1 MRGIMDNTAIERI
14 AAPDLAEGALALLER
29 FGSDDDV
36 VFFIGRLAWQGEMR
50 TCLPALEQIAL
61 DPSRGR
67 YARIASIRA
76 IMTLGEE
83 TQKDAMWS
91 AIVALDPPLDRR
103 LLSELVEWVA
113 PTTRSVELL
122 LASIEQLTPYER
134 FETTGLSEAIHRL
147 IDRLPIMADAAPDH
161 PVARLVEGLNGF
173 LDREPH
179 IERGECH
186 VSEPFSWLMG
196 PALHAVDCLVR
207 GHSAAA
213 LQPEAL
219 EVLRKVPA
227 VRLWRSDEATD
238 FKNALSVNV
247 PRWQELNDR
256 LYWTSVTE
264 ARAHLA
270 AKGERMIDDWQISF
284 MGPFWRFEA
293 DDFDRCLGWVREK
306 KALDDRLVALSRCL
320 ILFVA
325 ADRPD
330 EWHAQIR
337 AAISGQ
343 AELEAALAQR
353 IDPRPSP
360 AVRKMEA
367 EDRKWKRD
375 RKAEKEKEERDRA
388 DWVRTLKADPERVR
402 SPQGL
407 KPGEFSYD
415 QLHLLNSISG
425 DGIARDRDW
434 GSAWQQL
441 IPEFG
446 EDVARAYR
454 DAALAFWRPY
464 MPGLR
469 SEGADTGSTPYA
481 LIFAMAGISIEIAE
495 TGNFFDKLSDKEV
508 RHALRYLTWELN
520 GFPLWFEPLYRAHPE
535 AGLEAVSKE
544 LIWELDHSKAEQ
556 PTHHILHD
564 ILYHAPWLHADVA
577 PLILQWLRD
586 IGMHNADNL
595 RYCLNILSSSGV
607 APVELGKLAKDKLA
621 GGVDVEQRPR
631 WYALWVDNAP
641 DDAVPA
647 LEKELESLGQ
657 EDGSKFAQLFVVSL
671 LGDRHGT
678 GNRTGA
684 FKTPAYL
691 KRLYVLMH
699 CFIRASDDIN
709 RANGGVYSPELRD
722 NAQDARNQLFN
733 LLSSQ
738 PGAETYA
745 AIKAL
750 ENDHP
755 EPSYRQW
762 MAKRAR
768 ERAITDAD
776 EPVWDARDV
785 HAFAARFAA

>member
-1 MRGIMDNTAIERI
+1 MDNTAIERI
-14 AAPDLAEGALALLER
+14 AAPDLAEDTLALLER
-29 FGSDDDV
+29 FGSNDDV

-61 DPSRGR
+61 EPSRGR

-76 IMTLGEE
+76 VMSLGEE
-83 TQKDAMWS
+83 AQKDALWS

-103 LLSELVEWVA
+103 LLGELVEWAA
-113 PTTRSVELL
+113 PTMRSVELL
-122 LASIEQLTPYER
+122 LASIDRLTPYER
-134 FETTGLSEAIHRL
+134 FEATGLSEAIHRL
-147 IDRLPIMADAAPDH
+147 IERLPIMADAAPEH
-161 PVARLVEGLNGF
+161 PVARLVEGLNEF
-173 LDREPH
+173 LEREPH
-179 IERGECH
+179 IERRECH

-196 PALHAVDCLVR
+196 PALHAVDRLVS

-213 LQPEAL
+213 LRPEAL
-219 EVLRKVPA
+219 AILRKVPA
-227 VRLWRSDEATD
+227 VRFWRSDDAID
-238 FKNALSVNV
+238 FKNALGVNV

-256 LYWTSVTE
+256 LYWASVAE
-264 ARAHLA
+264 RRAHLA

-320 ILFVA
+320 VLFVA
-325 ADRPD
+325 ADRPA
-330 EWHAQIR
+330 EWLAKMR
-337 AAISGQ
+337 AAASGQ

-360 AVRKMEA
+360 EVRKMEA
-367 EDRKWKRD
+367 EDRKWKRE
-375 RKAEKEKEERDRA
+375 RKAEKEKEDRDRA
-388 DWVRTLKADPERVR
+388 DWIRTLKADPERVR

-415 QLHLLNSISG
+415 QLHLLDSISE
-425 DGIARDRDW
+425 DGIARERDW

-441 IPEFG
+441 VPEFG
-446 EDVARAYR
+446 EEVARAYR
-454 DAALAFWRPY
+454 EAAVAFWRPY

-469 SEGADTGSTPYA
+469 SEGANTGSTPYA
-481 LIFAMAGISIEIAE
+481 LIFAMAGIAIEIAE
-495 TGNFFDKLSDKEV
+495 TEDFFDNLGDAEV

-520 GFPLWFEPLYRAHPE
+520 GFPRWFEPLYRVHPE
-535 AGLEAVSKE
+535 AGLAAVAKE
-544 LIWELDHSKAEQ
+544 LIWELDHSKADQ
-556 PTHHILHD
+556 PTHHVLHD

-577 PLILQWLRD
+577 PMILQWLLAND
-586 IGMHNADNL
+586 MHNADNL

-607 APVELGKLAKDKLA
+607 ASAELGKLAKAKLA
-621 GGVDVEQRPR
+621 GGVDVEQRPS

-641 DDAVPA
+641 DDAIPA
-647 LEKELESLGQ
+647 LATELESLGQ
-657 EDGSKFAQLFVVSL
+657 EDGSSFAQLFVVSL
-671 LGDRHGT
+671 VGDRHGT

-684 FKTPAYL
+684 FKTPGHL
-691 KRLYVLMH
+691 KSLYVLMH
-699 CFIRASDDIN
+699 HFIRASDDIN

-722 NAQDARNQLFN
+722 NAQDARNNLFN

-738 PGAETYA
+738 PGADTYA
-745 AIKAL
+745 AIKGL
-750 ENDHP
+750 EQNHP

-776 EPVWDARDV
+776 EPAWDAGDV
-785 HAFAARFAA
+785 HAFAAQFAVAQ